1 MGTKLYFKHSPMNSG
16 KSGQLLM
23 LAQQF
28 EDNRIPFLCL
38 KSALDTR
45 DGEDMIVSR
54 IGAKRECI
62 TIGTSDNLYELM
74 ERFITESI
82 LQGMD
87 KPLWLL
93 IDEAQF
99 LSSKQ
104 VDQLGLIVDKLD
116 INVMC
121 YGLRT
126 DFTSKLFEGSKRLME
141 LADDIDEI
149 KSYCACGGKAIMNAR
164 FDSDGNILTEG
175 EQIVIGGNEMY
186 VPLCRK
192 CYNSAIHRKRMAEN
206 DNSY

>member
-1 MGTKLYFKHSPMNSG
+1 MCKLYFRYSPMNSG
-16 KSGQLLM
+16 KSLQLL
-23 LAQQF
+23 AQAHQF
-28 EDNRIPFLCL
+28 EERNIPFLCL

-45 DGEDMIVSR
+45 DGEDVISSR
-54 IGAKRECI
+54 TGLSRECI

-82 LQGMD
+82 LQGME

-104 VDQLGLIVDKLD
+104 VDQLGNIVDKLD

-126 DFTSKLFEGSKRLME
+126 DFLSKLFDGSKRLME

-149 KSYCACGGKAIMNAR
+149 KTYCSCGGKAIMNAR
-164 FDSDGNILTEG
+164 FDSEGNILTEG

-186 VPLCRK
+186 IPLCRK
-192 CYNSAIHRKRMAEN
+192 CYNAAIARKYMQDK
-206 DNSY
+206 DNFY